1 MAPGETTRTAPG
13 ASAGPQPVPSQNTN
27 RTAGDGPSRPAITG
41 SSAVAAPPRRAPP
54 SGRGGDV
61 AVAAPPRRAPP
72 SGRGGDGATTGP
84 SPVVRASI
92 KSEPNRS
99 ATADA
104 SIPCYAPKTSPA
116 GIPERKGRSSR
127 PTVAVAG
134 ATLPLLDRLTSLES
148 ARFE

>member
-41 SSAVAAPPRRAPP
+41 SS
-54 SGRGGDV
+54 